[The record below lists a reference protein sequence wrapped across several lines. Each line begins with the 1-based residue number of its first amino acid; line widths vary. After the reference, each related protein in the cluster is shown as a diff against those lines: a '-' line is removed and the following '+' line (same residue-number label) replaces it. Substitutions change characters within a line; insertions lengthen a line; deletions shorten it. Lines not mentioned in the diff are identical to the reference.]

1 MVTRLRDE
9 PSKVKYTVWHP
20 VSRDVLFCFPSE
32 ILVTN
37 GAAQW
42 LWYQTTGWQ
51 NISLVQAATPSL
63 GPCFQSKCVP
73 SLPGMR
79 SHFTHGVMDAFAFRF
94 HQSGQVEREEA
105 AKKEREGLLHC
116 RLVRGIAA
124 LSLAR
129 GLRNVNFE
137 SGPLKKKIPK
147 DERER
152 APLPSSTSLRL
163 SYSAAGLR
171 GLVSNG
177 CRV

>member
-1 MVTRLRDE
+1 
-9 PSKVKYTVWHP
+9 
-20 VSRDVLFCFPSE
+20 
-32 ILVTN
+32 
-37 GAAQW
+37 
-42 LWYQTTGWQ
+42 
-51 NISLVQAATPSL
+51 
-63 GPCFQSKCVP
+63 
-73 SLPGMR
+73 MR

-137 SGPLKKKIPK
+137 SGPLKKKKKIPK

-177 CRV
+177 CRVQTDGSFLTTINTARVNEQHSSPPLELSPSQPLAQRPIYERHSQYLWHPSLPSLFRKKFGVPRRRSLVY